1 MMLST
6 SGSSAVAARMVVFP
20 STQLF
25 RAFWACQSV
34 KQSESQ
40 SNTESRDLSYLL
52 GFLPVA
58 VLDESDPMSEIEVE
72 VVKGPVL
79 HAESPQS

>member
-25 RAFWACQSV
+25 RAFWACQV
-34 KQSESQ
+34 QTVRIIQ
-40 SNTESRDLSYLL
+40 TDIPLSLTFLASCPLLYLTRAI
-52 GFLPVA
+52 P
-58 VLDESDPMSEIEVE
+58 
-72 VVKGPVL
+72 
-79 HAESPQS
+79 